1 MQKEARKQL
10 GVIGAAMLLPMSAL
24 AADNNFVGST
34 GIAGSLKPKTES
46 VFNATQQA
54 KHQRITGTVFDEA
67 GEPVIGATVVL
78 KNNSK
83 QSTVTDVD
91 GNFILDVN
99 STSGVIVVSYIGC
112 QTQEVR
118 FNGNKPLSI
127 HLKEDSQTL
136 GDVVVTAFGATQK
149 KETVVGSV
157 QQVRPESLRVPS
169 ASIS

>member
-157 QQVRPESLRVPS
+157 
-169 ASIS
+169 

>member
-91 GNFILDVN
+91 GNFKLDVN

-136 GDVVVTAFGATQK
+136 GDVVVTALGAT
-149 KETVVGSV
+149 
-157 QQVRPESLRVPS
+157 
-169 ASIS
+169 